1 MECKG
6 MSCQERNGQLCK
18 FCEEDETTSAPLPTR
33 QPHPDYSKL
42 PNFQDLSWS
51 ATPTNGR
58 EPDDFQPR
66 AQIKRLFEESGL
78 LSGNSEAI
86 RKFSDKYIVPEKLVA
101 EYVEHLA
108 KIKMRKEKR
117 KEETER
123 ERMERLNGEY
133 NDTDWVGLYNSDKL
147 SFLRV
152 DELSLYF
159 SHHKITF
166 KGKKA
171 EKVAMIKA
179 HIGSLLYDSME
190 CQQPRQ
196 PLLKNMQQQ
205 VTSSLSEVETDS
217 QSDVVDQIVGS
228 SPSSLSDESSPETDF
243 IPEPRAETLPPSKYG
258 GRRARS
264 RETIMLVGRR

>member
-1 MECKG
+1 MQGFHEVT
-6 MSCQERNGQLCK
+6 RNV
-18 FCEEDETTSAPLPTR
+18 F
-33 QPHPDYSKL
+33 HY
-42 PNFQDLSWS
+42 LSWS

-66 AQIKRLFEESGL
+66 GQIKRLFEESEL
-78 LSGNSEAI
+78 VSGDSEAI

-108 KIKMRKEKR
+108 QIKMRKEKK

-123 ERMERLNGEY
+123 ERMERLNRQY
-133 NDTDWVGLYNSDKL
+133 NDIDWAGLYNSDKL
-147 SFLRV
+147 SSLRV

-171 EKVAMIKA
+171 AKVAMIKA
-179 HIGSLLYDSME
+179 HIGSLLYNSME
-190 CQQPRQ
+190 RQQPQQPPLRNVRQ
-196 PLLKNMQQQ
+196 P

-217 QSDVVDQIVGS
+217 QSDVVDRVVGS
-228 SPSSLSDESSPETDF
+228 SLGSLSEESSPETDF
-243 IPEPRAETLPPSKYG
+243 IPDPRAETSKYG
-258 GRRARS
+258 RKRTRVERDNYVS
-264 RETIMLVGRR
+264 WEKIVF